1 MKKYQ
6 LCVIRKQGDMY
17 HRISIRFHRDTVTG
31 ELSVSFSGGGRMIL
45 ICLEEK
51 IPDLIRLISS
61 QRRFPCAILGK
72 KSFFSDLKP
81 QVDPVRLIDRTS
93 KKRCAGDY
101 LRRVDALS
109 RRAQRGTMS

>member
-6 LCVIRKQGDMY
+6 LCVIRKQGDLY
-17 HRISIRFHRDTVTG
+17 RRISIRFHRDTVTG

-61 QRRFPCAILGK
+61 RRRFPCAILGK
-72 KSFFSDLKP
+72 KSFF
-81 QVDPVRLIDRTS
+81 
-93 KKRCAGDY
+93 
-101 LRRVDALS
+101 RVS
-109 RRAQRGTMS
+109 NHKWIPFV

>member
-6 LCVIRKQGDMY
+6 LCVIRKQGDLY
-17 HRISIRFHRDTVTG
+17 RSISIRFHRDTVTG
-31 ELSVSFSGGGRMIL
+31 ERSVSFSGGGRMIL

-72 KSFFSDLKP
+72 KSFF
-81 QVDPVRLIDRTS
+81 RI
-93 KKRCAGDY
+93 
-101 LRRVDALS
+101 
-109 RRAQRGTMS
+109 

>member
-6 LCVIRKQGDMY
+6 LCVIRKQGDLY
-17 HRISIRFHRDTVTG
+17 RRISIRFHRDTVTG
-31 ELSVSFSGGGRMIL
+31 ELSVSFSGDGRMIL

-72 KSFFSDLKP
+72 KRFF
-81 QVDPVRLIDRTS
+81 RI
-93 KKRCAGDY
+93 
-101 LRRVDALS
+101 
-109 RRAQRGTMS
+109 